1 MSDSLKGLA
10 EAQNCDC
17 GSVSTGLYGASLAGT
32 DKTSIDKG
40 FSHGTFD
47 ENLRDA
53 DDPRQYNSNRYDP
66 RGFAGPTTPH
76 DRM

>member
-1 MSDSLKGLA
+1 MSESLKGLA
-10 EAQNCDC
+10 EAQKGDS

-32 DKTSIDKG
+32 DQAAIDQG
-40 FSHGTFD
+40 FARGSFD
-47 ENLRDA
+47 QNLKDA

>member
-10 EAQNCDC
+10 EAQNCDS

-32 DKTSIDKG
+32 YQAAIDQG
-40 FSHGTFD
+40 FARGSFD
-47 ENLRDA
+47 PNLKDA

>member
-32 DKTSIDKG
+32 DQASIDQG

-47 ENLRDA
+47 ENLKDA

-66 RGFAGPTTPH
+66 RGFAGPTTLY